1 MQEIIIYIALLLVG
15 LVAGFLL
22 AKVASSAK
30 TPSEEQALKAE
41 KEQVMLAQLRQQMLA
56 AQESIQGIEA
66 QSAQLQNQM
75 TELDYILTSYE
86 NKDDQSKITFFG
98 EHASPYLR
106 IKNKTKRQ
114 KTNTES
120 QPRDFS
126 SSSSGLFDGNQ
137 K

>member
-1 MQEIIIYIALLLVG
+1 
-15 LVAGFLL
+15 
-22 AKVASSAK
+22 
-30 TPSEEQALKAE
+30 
-41 KEQVMLAQLRQQMLA
+41 
-56 AQESIQGIEA
+56 
-66 QSAQLQNQM
+66 M